1 MLSKQRLKM
10 HRFTFHLSPLLF
22 VALMLPWFAQ
32 AGPQLDVGAL
42 YDYLEPGKG
51 TYAKRIYNR
60 GDSTAFVKV
69 SVLELV
75 YDGQAEPREV
85 EVDELPFDQRSVV
98 ASPARMIIPARGMQA
113 VRLLYRGERNQE
125 RYYRLRFVPVV
136 PEQDDSFA
144 LDETELDAY
153 RKELSAGVQFLAG
166 YGTILITKPAATLY
180 QTSIERAGGKWT
192 VRNEGNA
199 TVLLDNVEAC
209 VLVEDECDPPAK
221 HHLRPGR
228 TREFVEKP
236 GVEYRF
242 ELVEGDA
249 RKAMNFKAE

>member
-1 MLSKQRLKM
+1 MQ
-10 HRFTFHLSPLLF
+10 RFTFYLSRLLF
-22 VALMLPWFAQ
+22 VVLLLLPGFAK

-75 YDGQAEPREV
+75 YDGEGEPREV
-85 EVDELPFDQRSVV
+85 DVDELPFDQRSVV

-113 VRLLYRGERNQE
+113 VRLLYRGERAQE
-125 RYYRLRFVPVV
+125 RYYRLRFVPVL

-144 LDETELDAY
+144 LDDAELEAY
-153 RKELSAGVQFLAG
+153 RNELNAGVQFLAG
-166 YGTILITKPAATLY
+166 YGTILIAKPTATQY

-192 VRNEGNA
+192 VRNAGNA
-199 TVLLDNVEAC
+199 TVLLDNVQTC
-209 VLVEDECDPPAK
+209 VRGDDDCDHPAK

-228 TREFVEKP
+228 TREFIEKT

-249 RKAMNFKAE
+249 RKAIDLKAG